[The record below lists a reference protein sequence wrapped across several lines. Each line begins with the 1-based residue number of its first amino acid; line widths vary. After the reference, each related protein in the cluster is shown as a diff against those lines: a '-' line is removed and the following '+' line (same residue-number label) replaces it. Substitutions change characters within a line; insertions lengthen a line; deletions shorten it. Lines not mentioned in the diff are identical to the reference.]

1 MAQNQ
6 QYHYIGEFIN
16 SQVIQRGLD
25 ERTLK
30 AYQQDLKLFYLW
42 LETGQCAGR
51 FWETIELEDWMEIY
65 LDYLFKEK
73 GLQVSTIKRKQRV
86 FSYYLT
92 YLVSQGIIKKCR
104 PLKPVNQFLDCRKIE
119 NTSIERENIQLNDFC
134 DNHLL
139 NKKEVDSFF
148 QAINQEYIDLDSDF
162 RKRVCLRN
170 QVMMELIFYHRIE
183 ISELLRMEVTDYN
196 RKTSTLIVRRKR
208 EKEQIVSLFSR
219 TLQKQMV
226 QWLDV
231 HEYFERDEEY
241 NNQMF
246 LSKLGKP
253 LSMKMV
259 INIFDKYRVKAGIDR
274 EYKPKDLK
282 NSLKRYAEE
291 MVWELG

>member
-208 EKEQIVSLFSR
+208 EKEQIVSLFSK

-241 NNQMF
+241 NNQTF

>member
-208 EKEQIVSLFSR
+208 EKEQIVSLFSK

-246 LSKLGKP
+246 FFFFGKP

>member
-1 MAQNQ
+1 M
-6 QYHYIGEFIN
+6 
-16 SQVIQRGLD
+16 
-25 ERTLK
+25 
-30 AYQQDLKLFYLW
+30 
-42 LETGQCAGR
+42 
-51 FWETIELEDWMEIY
+51 
-65 LDYLFKEK
+65 DYLFKEK

-208 EKEQIVSLFSR
+208 EKEQIVSLFSK

>member
-196 RKTSTLIVRRKR
+196 RKTSTLIVRRKL
-208 EKEQIVSLFSR
+208 E
-219 TLQKQMV
+219 
-226 QWLDV
+226 
-231 HEYFERDEEY
+231 
-241 NNQMF
+241 
-246 LSKLGKP
+246 
-253 LSMKMV
+253 
-259 INIFDKYRVKAGIDR
+259 
-274 EYKPKDLK
+274 
-282 NSLKRYAEE
+282 
-291 MVWELG
+291 

>member
-104 PLKPVNQFLDCRKIE
+104 SLKPVNQFLDCRKIE
-119 NTSIERENIQLNDFC
+119 NISIEGENIQLNDFC

-208 EKEQIVSLFSR
+208 EKERIVSLFSK